1 MHHIRL
7 YRLRNEH
14 RWLDHEIR
22 REERRAHP
30 DVERLR
36 DLKRRKLAI
45 RDQMFFAEAGLS
57 PVRF

>member
-14 RWLDHEIR
+14 RWLDREIR
-22 REERRAHP
+22 REERKPAP
-30 DVERLR
+30 DALR
-36 DLKRRKLAI
+36 VQELKRRKLAI
-45 RDQMFFAEAGLS
+45 RDEIFLAEAGLS

>member
-14 RWLDHEIR
+14 RWLDREIR
-22 REERRAHP
+22 REERRP
-30 DVERLR
+30 NRDELR
-36 DLKRRKLAI
+36 IQELNRRKLTL
-45 RDQMFFAEAGLS
+45 RDQIFLAEAGLS

>member
-14 RWLDHEIR
+14 RWLDQEIR

>member
-14 RWLDHEIR
+14 RWLDREIR
-22 REERRAHP
+22 REERRP
-30 DVERLR
+30 NRDELR
-36 DLKRRKLAI
+36 IQELKRRKLAL
-45 RDQMFFAEAGLS
+45 RDEMFLAEAGLS